1 MKKFIFI
8 LFTFCYSICF
18 SEIKG
23 FIEVGKD
30 LNFNIAYT
38 DLQIGYNIKFWNMAL
53 MPYGNQK
60 TWFEYEGFEGFPFQE
75 IYTFGTELRFENITI
90 DLSHFCSH
98 EIVTDHRSYIYDYK
112 PPEDGKITKLSIRYD
127 F

>member
-1 MKKFIFI
+1 MKKLLLLLLFIP
-8 LFTFCYSICF
+8 SICF

-38 DLQIGYNIKFWNMAL
+38 QLQIGYNIKFWNMVL

-60 TWFEYEGFEGFPFQE
+60 TWFEYKDGQGFPFKE
-75 IYTFGTELRFENITI
+75 IYTIGTELKFENITI
-90 DLSHFCSH
+90 DLSHFCAH
-98 EIVTDHRSYIYDYK
+98 EVVTSSRTYIYDYE
-112 PPEDGKITKLSIRYD
+112 PPEDGKITKLSIRCD

>member
-1 MKKFIFI
+1 MVRL
-8 LFTFCYSICF
+8 LFLFLLIPSISF
-18 SEIKG
+18 SQIKG
-23 FIEVGKD
+23 FVEVGKD
-30 LNFNIAYT
+30 LDFNIAYT
-38 DLQIGYNIKFWNMAL
+38 ELQIGYNIKFWNISL

-60 TWFEYEGFEGFPFQE
+60 TWFEHEDFEGFPFQE
-75 IYTFGTELRFENITI
+75 IYKVGTELKFENITI

-98 EIVTDHRSYIYDYK
+98 QIVTDHRSYIYDYK